1 MVNHGDDVL
10 QRAEVLL
17 EQPGLDLDLRHKG
30 LSAEEWAIR
39 SGNPALATLIASEVS
54 WSDTMRGGVTIGETT
69 PATITMR
76 PSVLLLRSHRWW
88 IASRPIFCGFHILIL
103 ARGPPCPLPTPHW
116 PTGVLASSMVPTAG
130 CVGASRCTCEC
141 RSPDDVACWCWRPS
155 GCAVNQPPPPS
166 SSFSTLR

>member
-17 EQPGLDLDLRHKG
+17 EQPGLDLDVRHKG

-39 SGNPALATLIASEVS
+39 GGNPALATLIASEVS

-88 IASRPIFCGFHILIL
+88 IACRPIVLCGFHILMDL
-103 ARGPPCPLPTPHW
+103 RAHCPPRTAPQVSSRARWSRPRAAWVQAVVRASAGVPMMLRACVGGPP
-116 PTGVLASSMVPTAG
+116 AVP
-130 CVGASRCTCEC
+130 
-141 RSPDDVACWCWRPS
+141 
-155 GCAVNQPPPPS
+155 
-166 SSFSTLR
+166 